1 MDLERQFIDFQNY
14 VPYLDGNETVY
25 SFRLM
30 NLILA
35 IGAHVDSA
43 FKEMFRCS
51 EFSKKYDKILK
62 KVNAGRATMT
72 DYRKLDQEYCISK
85 RKVDF
90 KRLPEREVVIPF
102 QKFEALKSPDW
113 WTAYN
118 KIKHEFS
125 QNFKMAT
132 LKTARDALAGAFL
145 LNVVHK
151 PAILRL
157 FEYGIAKSKYR
168 EVWSKKG
175 GATYA
180 MRPTVE
186 IIKNILKDTV
196 YPPLYVETNLF
207 YFDCESP
214 DTTNV

>member
-1 MDLERQFIDFQNY
+1 MDLERQFVDFSNY
-14 VPYLDGNETVY
+14 VPYLGGNENVY

-43 FKEMFRCS
+43 FKEMFRCPD
-51 EFSKKYDKILK
+51 FSVKYPNILK
-62 KVNAGRATMT
+62 KVNKGKATIT
-72 DYRKLDQEYCISK
+72 DYRELEKEYCLSK
-85 RKVDF
+85 RKIIF

-102 QKFEALKSPDW
+102 QKFESLESPAW

-125 QNFKMAT
+125 RNFKRAT
-132 LKTARDALAGAFL
+132 LKTAKDALSGAFL

-157 FEYGIAKSKYR
+157 FEYGVAKPKYR

-175 GATYA
+175 GSTYS

-186 IIKNILKDTV
+186 IIENILKDTI
-196 YPPLYVETNLF
+196 YPPLFVETTMF
-207 YFDCESP
+207 YFDCELT
-214 DTTNV
+214 DY